1 MNEKGF
7 FSLPPKQYA
16 LLSALIGLA
25 LIDGLDADQQNS
37 LGNFI
42 VNVGS
47 TMLTAAAQ
55 NQLIESGNK
64 KNDQIRQQLEMIK
77 QQIYQLEEEIN
88 KF

>member
-1 MNEKGF
+1 
-7 FSLPPKQYA
+7 
-16 LLSALIGLA
+16 
-25 LIDGLDADQQNS
+25 
-37 LGNFI
+37 
-42 VNVGS
+42 
-47 TMLTAAAQ
+47 MLTAAAQ